1 MSLYDHGVP
10 RGQGDQRCCV
20 RCFAPLRETTYA
32 CAPCWNL
39 MSTAERDEI
48 QRSDD
53 GRSAQH
59 RAAFPGGMVET
70 KAYNPML
77 DVAIVMAYAQEK
89 CKFGAQKELWN
100 HIVGELAERFVHRS
114 GGSAT
119 EFLHWCHGGSGSG
132 GGYSAGGGGSYN
144 GSIGAAGGGGGRA
157 TMWLDEPIP
166 TVSSHAALAA
176 GYGMSQARIHD
187 YLADDPL
194 QDPAEMAHELVRS
207 MQPPA
212 YIGHD
217 PSLDPALMPGRNM
230 TATEIAERM
239 AAPARPPTVQDVAR
253 QADQSMIDR
262 YMARRRNGEP

>member
-114 GGSAT
+114 GGSAI
-119 EFLHWCHGGSGSG
+119 EFLHWCHGGSGDFTGSLLGYPVVSASG
-132 GGYSAGGGGSYN
+132 GEVPVVSTHAMQAEY
-144 GSIGAAGGGGGRA
+144 GA
-157 TMWLDEPIP
+157 
-166 TVSSHAALAA
+166 SLA
-176 GYGMSQARIHD
+176 SQAHI
-187 YLADDPL
+187 YNYDPGD
-194 QDPAEMAHELVRS
+194 QDIAQQAEQTMMAHFQRL
-207 MQPPA
+207 
-212 YIGHD
+212 
-217 PSLDPALMPGRNM
+217 
-230 TATEIAERM
+230 TT
-239 AAPARPPTVQDVAR
+239 
-253 QADQSMIDR
+253 
-262 YMARRRNGEP
+262 RRRNREP